1 MRRSGKINFRRGENM
16 GNEDG
21 ASVTHKICSSATAE
35 LVGLSDVELRMMLVE
50 WKRWRARV
58 QTAPTMRLRRQ
69 RFDQATAYIEAIE
82 LELALREPEERFRR
96 RRHADAT
103 LRQAAETA
111 PVSLAA
117 YRVARRDLARIEQ
130 YRP

>member
-1 MRRSGKINFRRGENM
+1 M

-21 ASVTHKICSSATAE
+21 ASVTRNSWSSIMAE
-35 LVGLSDVELRMMLVE
+35 IVGLSDVELHMMLVE

-69 RFDQATAYIEAIE
+69 RFDQATAYIEVIE
-82 LELALREPEERFRR
+82 FELALREPEERFRR

-103 LRQAAETA
+103 LRQIAGAA

-117 YRVARRDLARIEQ
+117 YRLARRDLARLEQ
-130 YRP
+130 HRP